1 MIPQVKA
8 ESRAPTILSWL
19 RGLGSAVVD
28 LLFPPYCVAC
38 RRYGTWLCADCQC
51 KIELI
56 HPPVCLR
63 CGMPLDVS
71 SATGSFQP
79 TVASLAGSGQVRDEA
94 WLCGNCHDAPSPLT
108 GLRACAFHSGP
119 LRTAIHQFK
128 YNDLKC
134 LAAPFGD
141 MMSQGW
147 SLLAPGGVVADLVVP
162 VPLHR
167 TRQRGR
173 GYNQAALLAEQL
185 GGRLDLPVRADVL
198 IRTKATAPQV
208 GLSTDERRANVHG
221 AFACIDGSLAGTR
234 VLLVDDVYTT
244 GSTLEAASA
253 ALQQGGVESVWAYTL
268 ARAS

>member
-1 MIPQVKA
+1 VIPQASA
-8 ESRAPTILSWL
+8 ESSAPSTLAWL
-19 RGLGSAVVD
+19 RGLGSALVD
-28 LLFPPYCVAC
+28 LLFPRYCVAC
-38 RRYGTWLCADCQC
+38 RRYGTWLCADCLRR
-51 KIELI
+51 IEVI

-63 CGMPLDVS
+63 CGMPLDAPS
-71 SATGSFQP
+71 STHYPESAA
-79 TVASLAGSGQVRDEA
+79 ASLAGSGQVRDVVL
-94 WLCGNCHDAPSPLT
+94 LCSNCRDAPPRLS

-128 YNDLKC
+128 YNDLQC
-134 LAAPFGD
+134 LAAPFGE

-147 SLLAPGGVVADLVVP
+147 SLLAPGGAVADLLVP

-167 TRQRGR
+167 TRQRAR
-173 GYNQAALLAEQL
+173 GYNQAALLAEEL
-185 GGRLDLPVRADVL
+185 GGRLGLPVKADVL

-208 GLSTDERRANVHG
+208 GLRTDERRANVHG
-221 AFACIDGSLAGTR
+221 AFACVDGSLAGTR